1 MGTLSPLLPA
11 SVARSHRRGFRGPG
25 SHQEVGSWR
34 QSLRPL
40 GSPGWLASPI
50 HGFQEL
56 SGDLCPEETRRR
68 RSGSEQLGPG
78 APQAVGLWWRRCTF
92 GGGASKCLDPETVQ
106 MEDQV
111 VWCVLLALKGF

>member
-1 MGTLSPLLPA
+1 MGILSPLLPA
-11 SVARSHRRGFRGPG
+11 SVAQSHTRGFRGAWFTPG
-25 SHQEVGSWR
+25 GGELEAEPAPHGESGMACFPH
-34 QSLRPL
+34 
-40 GSPGWLASPI
+40 

-78 APQAVGLWWRRCTF
+78 APQAVGLWGRRCTF
-92 GGGASKCLDPETVQ
+92 GEGASKCLDPRTVQ